1 MRSADYFV
9 LAVILLVPVLTWGVI
24 FCRALLRRRAAR
36 REQEALQERENQM
49 EE

>member
-1 MRSADYFV
+1 MRPADSFV
-9 LAVILLVPVLTWGVI
+9 LAVVLLIPVLTWGVI

-36 REQEALQERENQM
+36 REQEALQERENRT